1 MQTRAA
7 KDLYSV
13 APLFND
19 SKNQVGELVAL
30 EGVVRRVQLV
40 SSGDLQ
46 YYELDL
52 FTDDSQN
59 NPIVA
64 VVRELPPG
72 FPTGDRL
79 HEPVRIAGWFFKV
92 WSFESH
98 RASLPTAPDGSPTPD
113 NLRQFAPLIVAR
125 SPVSLQTATASTST
139 YAGPIAAA
147 LFLALLAIIWAGGWW
162 LFREDRRFARTLAQQ
177 YSLPAGESL
186 NDLQFDLSESTS
198 ANE

>member
-1 MQTRAA
+1 MTSMR
-7 KDLYSV
+7 LGYL
-13 APLFND
+13 PLID
-19 SKNQVGELVAL
+19 A
-30 EGVVRRVQLV
+30 
-40 SSGDLQ
+40 
-46 YYELDL
+46 
-52 FTDDSQN
+52 
-59 NPIVA
+59 
-64 VVRELPPG
+64 
-72 FPTGDRL
+72 
-79 HEPVRIAGWFFKV
+79 
-92 WSFESH
+92 
-98 RASLPTAPDGSPTPD
+98 
-113 NLRQFAPLIVAR
+113 APLIVAR